1 MNIKQVISVIVGAVM
16 LIAAAGTAFVWSFCR
31 VYVYSDECL
40 VLVRKSGEPMPA
52 GQMIAEPGQKGIQRE
67 AMGPG
72 RYFFIPWK
80 WETERVALTDISAGD
95 PATWRTVYLKGDP
108 DYGIPRMEGEWPQ
121 VGIVTSLAGKPAPGA
136 TGNEVVD
143 EGFQGIQRKVLTP
156 GAYRINP
163 RAFKV
168 ERAPAVVV
176 PLGCCGVV
184 TSQLGDMPA
193 VEEITV
199 TSVGPDGELVAGKP
213 KSVQKL
219 AEEGQRG
226 ILANVLPPGI
236 YYLNPYVHK
245 VKIVQI
251 GYNQISQLRTD
262 AAADIISF
270 PSADGFT
277 VEVDVTV
284 VWGRHPAHMPE
295 MINRLG
301 DVERIKE
308 IVLAH
313 IRSICR
319 NIGSEYVSTDF
330 IQGEKREQ
338 YQNAVTET
346 LQRIAR
352 ERDIEILIALIR
364 DIEVHGGTAIAQGE
378 MDLKATIQA
387 GFIAREQDL
396 TKQALRET
404 AKVKADLSA
413 SRAEIEVAR
422 EEIVSDTRK
431 KVAEIAAEGN
441 KKAEE
446 IDAQRDLEVAQ
457 IERKIAEL
465 EAEMTLV
472 LGKADA
478 DVARLK
484 NQAEADGKRMM
495 VTAFGTGSAYNL
507 YTFAEQFQPD
517 DIRLIFA
524 GEGTFWT
531 DLRGIQD
538 AAGME
543 LLRSAAQQGGAD
555 GDPDRPD
562 AERRPNRR
570 GANRP

>member
-1 MNIKQVISVIVGAVM
+1 MNIKQVISVLLGVAMIFT
-16 LIAAAGTAFVWSFCR
+16 AATLAYVWTFCR
-31 VYVYSDECL
+31 VYVDSGECL
-40 VLVRKSGEPMPA
+40 VLIRKSGDPMPA
-52 GQMIAEPGQKGIQRE
+52 GQKIAEPGQKGIQRE
-67 AMGPG
+67 ALGPG
-72 RYFFIPWK
+72 RYFLIPWK
-80 WETERVALTDISAGD
+80 WETESVPLTEISAGD
-95 PATWRTVYLKGDP
+95 PATWKLVYQKGDP
-108 DYGIPRMEGEWPQ
+108 DYSIPRMEGRWPQ

-136 TGNEVVD
+136 ADNEVVD

-156 GAYRINP
+156 GTYRINP

-168 ERAPAVVV
+168 ERSPAIVV

-184 TSQLGDMPA
+184 TSQLGEMPA
-193 VEEITV
+193 VEEVAV
-199 TSVGPDGELVAGKP
+199 TSVGPDGELIAGKP
-213 KSVQKL
+213 KVVQKL
-219 AEEGQRG
+219 AKEGQRG
-226 ILANVLPPGI
+226 ILENVLPPGI

-245 VKIVQI
+245 VKIVQV
-251 GYNQISQLRTD
+251 GYNQISQLRTSSSE
-262 AAADIISF
+262 DIISF
-270 PSADGFT
+270 PAADGFT
-277 VEVDVTV
+277 IEVDVTV
-284 VWGRHPAHMPE
+284 VWGRHPSHLPE

-330 IQGEKREQ
+330 IEGEKREQ

-364 DIEVHGGTAIAQGE
+364 DIEVKGGAAIAQGE
-378 MDLKATIQA
+378 MDLKETIQA

-396 TKQALRET
+396 TKQKLRET

-413 SRAEIEVAR
+413 SRAAIEVAR
-422 EEIVSDTRK
+422 EQIVADTRK
-431 KVAEIAAEGN
+431 KVAEIKAEGN

-446 IDAQRDLEVAQ
+446 IDAKRDLEVAQ

-465 EAEMTLV
+465 EAETTLV
-472 LGKADA
+472 LGKAEA

-484 NQAEADGKRMM
+484 NQAQADGKRMM
-495 VTAFGTGSAYNL
+495 VAAFGSGSAYNL

-538 AAGME
+538 AAGLE
-543 LLRSAAQQGGAD
+543 LLRSKAQK
-555 GDPDRPD
+555 
-562 AERRPNRR
+562 
-570 GANRP
+570 